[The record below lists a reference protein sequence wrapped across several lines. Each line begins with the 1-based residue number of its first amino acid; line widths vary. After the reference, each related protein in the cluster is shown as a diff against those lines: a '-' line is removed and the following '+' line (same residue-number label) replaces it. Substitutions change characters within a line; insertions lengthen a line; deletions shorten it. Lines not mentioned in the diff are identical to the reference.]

1 MPPPKN
7 MLLLD
12 ANVILRYLL
21 ADDASMADKAEEW
34 IGSGLAHATME
45 VLAEVVYV
53 LQKVY
58 GTERRDIAETVS
70 GVLRQVQC
78 TENRIAE
85 AALATYAETKL
96 DFVDCVLCAR
106 HRIGGDEIATF
117 DKPLL
122 KYLARP

>member
-1 MPPPKN
+1 

-21 ADDASMADKAEEW
+21 ADDATMADKAEEW

-58 GTERRDIAETVS
+58 RTERRDIAETVT
-70 GVLRQVQC
+70 GVLGQVQC
-78 TENRIAE
+78 TEKRVAE
-85 AALATYAETKL
+85 AALSVYAETTL

-106 HRIGGDEIATF
+106 HRVCGDEIATF

>member
-1 MPPPKN
+1 

-21 ADDASMADKAEEW
+21 ADDAAMADKAEEW
-34 IGSGLAHATME
+34 IGSGVAHATME

-58 GTERRDIAETVS
+58 RTERRDIAETVS
-70 GVLRQVQC
+70 GVLHQIAC
-78 TENRIAE
+78 PEKRIADT
-85 AALATYAETKL
+85 ALSIYAETTL

-106 HRIGGDEIATF
+106 HRVCGDDIATF

-122 KYLARP
+122 KQLSRP

>member
-1 MPPPKN
+1 

-21 ADDASMADKAEEW
+21 ADDPGMADKAEEW
-34 IGSGLAHATME
+34 IASGVAHATME

-58 GTERRDIAETVS
+58 KTDRRDIAEAVS
-70 GVLRQVQC
+70 GVLRQLECADKRV
-78 TENRIAE
+78 
-85 AALATYAETKL
+85 AETALSVYADTAL

-106 HRIGGDEIATF
+106 HRVRGDEIATF

-122 KYLARP
+122 KYLSRPRPGT